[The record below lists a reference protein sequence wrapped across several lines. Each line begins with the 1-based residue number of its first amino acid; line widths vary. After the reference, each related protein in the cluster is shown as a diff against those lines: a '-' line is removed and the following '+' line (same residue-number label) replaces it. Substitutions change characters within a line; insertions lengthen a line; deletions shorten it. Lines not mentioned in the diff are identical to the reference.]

1 MSYLNVD
8 EIETALQSL
17 AAEYPELTELI
28 ELPHRTHE
36 GRRVRCLRI
45 GTDPQRPGVLL
56 LGGVHAREWVPPD
69 ALVSLAA
76 DLLEAA
82 TRGTGLVYGNH
93 QVPADR
99 VQQVLEGTTL
109 YVVAC
114 VNPDG
119 RHHSQTVEPM
129 WRKNRRPHP
138 AGGICTGVDVNRNF
152 DFLWE
157 HTAKFHP
164 DADVA
169 TSADPCDPRQ
179 VYRGPAAASEP
190 ETRNVV
196 HLLDTYPGIRWHVD
210 VHSFVPVILH
220 NWGSDEHQSTDPEQN
235 FRNPAFDA
243 LRGIPGD
250 TAYRE
255 YLPAADLEAE
265 LALGAR
271 MSEAIRQVRGDEY
284 PVTPAFGGLYPTSGA
299 SDDYAYSRHFSDPSR
314 TRVLGFT
321 IECAHSFQPPWAEA
335 EHVIREVSAGLLA
348 LAAAVAEPVGTET
361 RGAEDRGAPGRGA
374 QASGAEDRAA
384 AGREGPA

>member
-1 MSYLNVD
+1 MAYLNVD

-17 AAEYPELTELI
+17 AAEYPGRTELI
-28 ELPHRTHE
+28 DLPHPTHE
-36 GRRVRCLRI
+36 GRRTRCLRI
-45 GTDPQRPGVLL
+45 GADGDRDGVLL

-76 DLLEAA
+76 DLLEAGA
-82 TRGTGLVYGNH
+82 LGTGLVYGNH
-93 QVPADR
+93 QVPAAR
-99 VQQVLEGTTL
+99 VQQVLEGTNL
-109 YVVAC
+109 YVYAC

-119 RHHSQTVEPM
+119 RHHSQTAEPL

-138 AGGICTGVDVNRNF
+138 DGGLCTGVDVNRNF
-152 DFLWE
+152 DFLWD

-179 VYRGPAAASEP
+179 VYRGPSAASEP

-196 HLLDTYPGIRWHVD
+196 HLLDTRPGIRWHVD

-220 NWGSDEHQSTDPEQN
+220 NWGSDDHQSTDPRQN
-235 FRNPAFDA
+235 FRNPDFDA
-243 LRGIPGD
+243 LRGLPGD

-255 YLPAADLEAE
+255 YIPQADLAAE
-265 LALGAR
+265 VALGTV
-271 MSEAIRQVRGDEY
+271 MSDAIRQVRGDVY
-284 PVTPAFGGLYPTSGA
+284 PVEPAFGGLYPTSGA
-299 SDDYAYSRHFSDPSR
+299 SDDYAYGRHFEDPSR
-314 TRVLGFT
+314 SRVLGFT

-348 LAAAVAEPVGTET
+348 LAAEVAAPV
-361 RGAEDRGAPGRGA
+361 DSDDS
-374 QASGAEDRAA
+374 AS
-384 AGREGPA
+384 AGRRRTA